1 MMENIKYIK
10 FHNKRIIPDI
20 LCMHID
26 KHKKI
31 TKISEEKIETGPQ
44 TLLKLIQVEQKI
56 YDSLVPTTFLM
67 GMLDF
72 EKVNV

>member
-31 TKISEEKIETGPQ
+31 TKIIRRKNRNKTPDIIKTNSSGAED
-44 TLLKLIQVEQKI
+44 L
-56 YDSLVPTTFLM
+56 
-67 GMLDF
+67 
-72 EKVNV
+72 